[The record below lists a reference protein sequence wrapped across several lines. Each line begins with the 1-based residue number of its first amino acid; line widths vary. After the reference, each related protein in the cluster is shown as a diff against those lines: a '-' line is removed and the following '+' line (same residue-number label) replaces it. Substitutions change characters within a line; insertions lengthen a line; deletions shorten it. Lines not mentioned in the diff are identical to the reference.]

1 MKIQAIVCSP
11 PNLTLTWSDASTTDF
26 PLIWLRDNDP
36 DELHPHTRE
45 RTFDLTTVDLDIL
58 PNSQRLEDDYLVL
71 QWPERKEESRYAGQ
85 WLYASRPG
93 AARHDP
99 AKIELQLWDR
109 TSLTTIPR
117 FHAGQCARNPQI
129 LLEALRE
136 AKRTGLVIFHSL
148 DATDLAGEQFGNV
161 IGFKRQSNFGVMF
174 NVVNKPSPNNLAYTS
189 LALPLH
195 TDLPN
200 QESIPGYQFLHCV
213 KNTVTGGE
221 SVFGDGFQICSDLRK
236 QRPDYFKLL
245 SQIQLPW
252 RFHDEDHDIRRRRP
266 IIHLG
271 PDGEMTCFAFN
282 AHIADVPDMDSET
295 LHDFYAAYHDLMLR
309 IRNPAYRLC
318 HALAPGE
325 MVMFDNHRVL
335 HGREA
340 FDPGSGER
348 HFRGFYI
355 EQNEVDSRLRILAR

>member
-1 MKIQAIVCSP
+1 MKIHAVDCKP
-11 PNLTLTWSDASTTDF
+11 PSLTLTWSDFTTTDF

-45 RTFDLTTVDLDIL
+45 RTFDLTTVDLNIQ
-58 PNSQRLEDDYLVL
+58 PRSYRLEGNALVV
-71 QWPERKEESRYAGQ
+71 QWPDRTGESPYTAQ

-93 AARHDP
+93 LVRHDS
-99 AKIELQLWDR
+99 AAVELQLWNR
-109 TSLTTIPR
+109 ESLTAIPR
-117 FHAGQCARNPQI
+117 FHAGQCATTPHY
-129 LLEALRE
+129 LLEALQE
-136 AKRTGLVIFHSL
+136 AKRTGLVIFHDL
-148 DATDLAGEQFGNV
+148 EANDLAGEQFGDT
-161 IGFKRQSNFGVMF
+161 IGFKRQSNFGIMF
-174 NVVNKPSPNNLAYTS
+174 DVVNKPIPNNLAYTA

-200 QESIPGYQFLHCV
+200 QESIPGYQFLHCRH
-213 KNTVTGGE
+213 NTVAGGE
-221 SVFGDGFQICSDLRK
+221 SVFADGYRICSDLREQQPK
-236 QRPDYFKLL
+236 YFKLL

-252 RFHDEDHDIRRRRP
+252 RFHDECHDIRRRRP
-266 IIHLG
+266 IINL
-271 PDGEMTCFAFN
+271 DADDNLACFAFN
-282 AHIADVPDMDSET
+282 AHIADVPDMQSEE
-295 LHDFYAAYHDLMLR
+295 LYDFYAAYQDLMLR

-355 EQNEVDSRLRILAR
+355 EQNEVDSRIRVLAR